1 MFTWLPLYKEVAT
14 WIVQYRH
21 RQPELCNTL
30 REIGFEKN
38 LTDEDENGKIPL
50 EVMDPISFFGYFQ
63 KPKNPDNRRRY
74 WSELIAR
81 EGFSSPIPADF
92 DGLPS
97 AQPMNLWMFRYK
109 KDREPGVMESL
120 WDLAE
125 QAVKGKLKAET
136 FEAIYA
142 MHGIG
147 LAKLT
152 QGLFWLNPEAFYPID
167 AHKWYLDLDDD
178 ALEVETLADYA
189 QLLKTIKGKFNKP
202 FYELSY
208 DAWKYTQE
216 AEEEESEEEVVRE
229 VDRTTF
235 TGRLSQYDA
244 DKLTY
249 FFDLVRR
256 ILEEFHISRDD
267 KRIALTANLRKMS
280 FIVGQR
286 YCLNLHHVKGK
297 STFRFISQDKLFPD
311 SESFGGRQVAYFNRA
326 EEIDIVRQ
334 HEGVIKAA
342 VEAELNRSRKSP
354 HLDVDLPEFRDII
367 FGTLSMPSPEPPGA
381 SFFTPLNRI
390 LYGPPGTGKT
400 YLSKRLALSILEEK
414 SIEDITK
421 QYPSPSAIT
430 EQFKKYQESG
440 QVIFTTFHQSFSYE
454 DFIEGI
460 KPVIAGD
467 SQDETPDAEIES
479 LGRIGYKVIPGVF
492 KQIADQARSYKSS
505 ASEGDVSTYT
515 LSNSIDV
522 EEKTFFKMSL
532 GNTQQD
538 EGQKV
543 YNYCIANNCIALGW
557 GGRNDF
563 SKAETEEKILS
574 KFEDAGGA
582 KSRYE
587 VTAMKCFRLWMKK
600 GDIVLIS
607 DGNLLVR
614 AIAQIEGDYYF
625 DSKSPIG
632 PKHFRKVTW
641 LLKDA
646 RIPVNEL
653 YQKQFSQQT
662 VYMLWDNDIKR
673 DFFTTSKTKALKNP
687 NHVIIIDEINRGN
700 VSGIFGELITLIE
713 EDKREGRK
721 EAIEVKLPYSK
732 ETFSVPDNL
741 YIIGTMNTADRS
753 VEALDSALRRRFSFE
768 EMPPQYDLEELSR
781 QVSGIPLKDVLLT
794 LNSRLEKLLDKDH
807 KIGHS
812 YFMLQNGVD
821 IRTGFIESFYK
832 NIIPLL
838 QEYFFGDYGKIGLV
852 LGQGFVEKV
861 QDDDNLFCEFEYD
874 GVEVLQ
880 SKPMYSIIDYR
891 NPQSAF
897 SSPYTFDEA
906 LRIMMK
912 ISS

>member
-1 MFTWLPLYKEVAT
+1 MFTWLPLYKEVTT
-14 WIVQYRH
+14 WILQYRN
-21 RQPELCNTL
+21 RQPELCNIL

-81 EGFSSPIPADF
+81 EGFTSAIPADF

-109 KDREPGVMESL
+109 KDRKPGDIDRL

-136 FEAIYA
+136 FETIYA

-167 AHKWYLDLDDD
+167 AHKWYLELDDD
-178 ALEVETLADYA
+178 TLEVETLDDYER
-189 QLLKTIKGKFNKP
+189 LLKTIKDKFKKP
-202 FYELSY
+202 LYELSY
-208 DAWKYTQE
+208 DAWRHTQE

-229 VDRTTF
+229 TDRSTF
-235 TGRLSQYDA
+235 TGRLGQYDP
-244 DKLTY
+244 DKLSY

-256 ILEEFHISRDD
+256 ILEEFKISRDD
-267 KRIALTANLRKMS
+267 RRIALTDRPRRLS

-286 YCLNLHHVKGK
+286 YCLNLIHVKGK
-297 STFRFISQDKLFPD
+297 STFRFISLEKLFPD
-311 SESFGGRQVAYFNRA
+311 SESFGGKQVAYFNRA
-326 EEIDIVRQ
+326 EEIDVVRQ
-334 HEGVIKAA
+334 YEGVIKAA
-342 VEAELNRSRKSP
+342 VEIELNRSRKSP
-354 HLDVDLPEFRDII
+354 HLDVDLPEFREII
-367 FGTLSMPSPEPPGA
+367 FGKQSLPSTVSLGA

-414 SIEDITK
+414 SIDEITQ
-421 QYPSPSAIT
+421 QYPSSSAIT

-460 KPVIAGD
+460 KPIVTGE
-467 SQDETPDAEIES
+467 SQEDAPDAEIES
-479 LGRIGYKVIPGVF
+479 AGRIGYKVVPGVF

-505 ASEGDVSTYT
+505 VSEGDASSYI
-515 LSNSIDV
+515 LSKSIDLQ
-522 EEKTFFKMSL
+522 EKTFFKMSL
-532 GNTQQD
+532 GNTQQN
-538 EGQKV
+538 EGKDI
-543 YNYCIANNCIALGW
+543 YNYCISNNCIALGW

-563 SKAETEEKILS
+563 TKADTEEKVLS
-574 KFEDAGGA
+574 KFEDVGGA
-582 KSRYE
+582 RSRYE

-625 DSKSPIG
+625 DSKSLIG

-641 LLKDA
+641 LLKDV

-662 VYMLWDNDIKR
+662 VYMLWDNEIKR
-673 DFFTTSKTKALKNP
+673 DFFITSRTKALKNP

-732 ETFSVPDNL
+732 EVFSVPDNL

-753 VEALDSALRRRFSFE
+753 VEALDAALRRRFSFE
-768 EMPPQYDLEELSR
+768 EMPPRYDLEELSR
-781 QVSGIPLKDVLLT
+781 QVAGIALKDILLT
-794 LNSRLEKLLDKDH
+794 INSRLEKLLDKDH

-812 YFMLQNGVD
+812 YFMFQNGVD
-821 IRTGFIESFYK
+821 PKTGFIESFYK

-838 QEYFFGDYGKIGLV
+838 QEYFFGDIAKIGLV
-852 LGQGFVEKV
+852 LGKGFVEKIE
-861 QDDDNLFCEFEYD
+861 DADNLFCEFEYD
-874 GVEVLQ
+874 GVELLQ
-880 SKPMYSIIDYR
+880 SKPIFSIIDYR
-891 NPQSAF
+891 DPQSVLRSA
-897 SSPYTFDEA
+897 YTFDEA
-906 LRIMMK
+906 LRQLMK
-912 ISS
+912 I